1 MECFVEEQCIRYK
14 KAYDQLMIFFYIRL
28 SGLLSAFKEMW
39 FFFSISMCC
48 SICLYIGFC
57 KCTEILQ
64 NMGHLAEWIFF
75 FLLAFTKTSR
85 KRLRRI
91 SWCVWIDVETF
102 E

>member
-1 MECFVEEQCIRYK
+1 MEEQCIRYK

-39 FFFSISMCC
+39 VFFSISMCC

-75 FLLAFTKTSR
+75 FYLHLQRQAGKGLGEFLGVYGLT
-85 KRLRRI
+85 
-91 SWCVWIDVETF
+91 
-102 E
+102 